1 MAEDSKTRPP
11 SDGRDTAE
19 VLSPQQAAEDRRGDE
34 QRMPFRSGAN
44 FPFTYDHSADIPQAH
59 YAAARRNVALQSGEV
74 TPIPPLPVTP
84 DPVAGTSPSIVTTS
98 NVLEGTV
105 ALEARGQGSAG
116 GRAAPS
122 LKIEGADPD
131 LRVVRGD
138 VAAPRIVTIEQNLRA
153 NLAESRDVAQ
163 VLLDATRTTIAE
175 LRDARRNDEAAAELI
190 DFLEWLANGLADLV
204 ENLDRAIAE
213 PASEPMFLGTAGIIA
228 DSLHRGLLEFV
239 EQKRVQIIQY
249 SALTGVSW
257 FLSAVTGTDFVQLL
271 KLFLGK

>member
-1 MAEDSKTRPP
+1 MAEDSKTPPP
-11 SDGRDTAE
+11 SGGRDAAE
-19 VLSPQQAAEDRRGDE
+19 VLSPQAAEDRRGGE
-34 QRMPFRSGAN
+34 QQMPFRSGAN
-44 FPFTYDHSADIPQAH
+44 FPFTYDHSADIPQAY
-59 YAAARRNVALQSGEV
+59 YAAARRNVALQSGEA
-74 TPIPPLPVTP
+74 TPIRPLPVTP
-84 DPVAGTSPSIVTTS
+84 GPVAGTSPSIVTTS

-105 ALEARGQGSAG
+105 ALETRRQGSAG
-116 GRAAPS
+116 GGAAPS
-122 LKIEGADPD
+122 FKIAGADTD

-138 VAAPRIVTIEQNLRA
+138 VAAPRIVTIEQNLLA
-153 NLAESRDVAQ
+153 NLADSRDVVQ
-163 VLLDATRTTIAE
+163 VLLDATRTTIAK
-175 LRDARRNDEAAAELI
+175 LREARRNDEAAAELI
-190 DFLEWLANGLADLV
+190 DFLEWLANGLADLL

-213 PASEPMFLGTAGIIA
+213 PVSERMFVGTAGIIA